1 LDQKGWIETMVAQS
15 VADIKSRKIMWAG
28 HVALTGEMRKAY
40 RIWVGK
46 PERRRPVGRYRHG

>member
-1 LDQKGWIETMVAQS
+1 MVAQS